1 MLGISAKRLLAA
13 LFCCGS
19 FFYTDATTDRYR
31 CMWRDDPS
39 TTMVIGWDQVSG
51 TTPLV
56 LYDVVDNGQKA
67 ALYKNTARPTF
78 SISSKGMKNHFAR
91 LTGLKPNTVY
101 YFIIKDSEG
110 VSKRFSFQTAPSDP
124 NSRISIIAGG
134 DSRNHR
140 DARRDANRLVSKLR
154 PHVVLFNGDMTGGD
168 TAPEWREWFDDW
180 QLTIGSDGRL
190 FPLIV
195 ARGNHEAS
203 NQPLIDLFDVKQPDI
218 YYALNLGGNLIRVYT
233 LNTMIP
239 AGGAQREWLESDL
252 KTQGSQTTWRIAQYH
267 HAIRPHHAGKTEKDE
282 LLLNWATFFHKYR
295 LHLAIESDSH
305 VTKATWPVRPS
316 KESGSHEGFIRDDEN
331 GTIYVGEGGWG
342 APLRENNDDKSW
354 TRNSDSFNHFNWIF
368 VDGQKMEIRTIKTD
382 GSNKVQEVDPKNIF
396 SAPVGLVVWTP
407 SNGDVITRRS
417 TKNEQVA
424 AAAASTPTQQ
434 QPTGDVLAA
443 KQGGHAVTDFSI
455 GKRESDVAIRW
466 TGRNEPDA
474 VTYEIH
480 RSLDGGK
487 QFKLMAAVPGK
498 GKVAKQDYAHLDKGF
513 AVNSQFKNAVYRIKA
528 VRKDGQ
534 FSFFSPDPP
543 APAEGVAETPQKPKE
558 EAPATPPVDDNK
570 LVPDPATGAVRIK
583 YNLAKTA
590 NVVVLLTDA
599 QNKEISKVPL
609 NNQPPGAYNKS
620 LDLSRIGKGKYT
632 LVIKAEGAVVAQY
645 QVEKG

>member
-1 MLGISAKRLLAA
+1 MTA
-13 LFCCGS
+13 LFFCGTLFS
-19 FFYTDATTDRYR
+19 ADAATDRYR

-51 TTPLV
+51 TTPTV

-67 ALYKNTARPTF
+67 ALYKSSVKPTF

-110 VSKRFSFQTAPSDP
+110 VSKRFSFQTAPADP

-140 DARRDANRLVSKLR
+140 EARRDANRLVSKLR
-154 PHVVLFNGDMTGGD
+154 PHVILFNGDMTGGD

-203 NQPLIDLFDVKQPDI
+203 NQPLIDLFDVKQPDV
-218 YYALNLGGNLIRVYT
+218 YYALNIGGNLIRVYT
-233 LNTMIP
+233 LNSMIP
-239 AGGAQREWLESDL
+239 AGGAQREWLENDL
-252 KTQGSQTTWRIAQYH
+252 KTVGTQATWRIAQYH
-267 HAIRPHHAGKTEKDE
+267 HAIRPHHADKTEKDE

-316 KESGSHEGFIRDDEN
+316 RESGSDEGFIRDDEN

-382 GSNKVQEVDPKNIF
+382 GSNKVQEVDHKNIF
-396 SAPVGLVVWTP
+396 NAPVGLVVWTP
-407 SNGDVITRRS
+407 SNGDVITVRN
-417 TKNEQVA
+417 TKPAQVA
-424 AAAASTPTQQ
+424 AATMPPSSGTIPAPG
-434 QPTGDVLAA
+434 GDVLAS
-443 KQGGHAVTDFSI
+443 KQGGHSVSGFSI

-474 VTYEIH
+474 ITYEIH

-487 QFKLMAAVPGK
+487 QFKLLASVPGK
-498 GKVAKQDYAHLDKGF
+498 GKVEKQDYAHLDKGF
-513 AVNSQFKNAVYRIKA
+513 AVNSQFKNALYRIKA
-528 VRKDGQ
+528 IRKDGQ

-543 APAEGVAETPQKPKE
+543 APDPAQAQAQVQADPSKKPKE
-558 EAPATPPVDDNK
+558 EVPDKPKEEDNK
-570 LVPDPATGAVRIK
+570 LIPDPATGAVRIK
-583 YNLAKTA
+583 YNLAKTS
-590 NVVVLLTDA
+590 NVLVLLTDA

-632 LVIKAEGAVVAQY
+632 LVIKAEGSVVAQY

>member
-1 MLGISAKRLLAA
+1 MLGTSEKRLLAA

-19 FFYTDATTDRYR
+19 FLYTDAATDRYR

-51 TTPLV
+51 TAPTV
-56 LYDVVDNGQKA
+56 LYDVADNGQRA
-67 ALYKNTARPTF
+67 ALYKNTAKPTF

-110 VSKRFSFQTAPSDP
+110 VSKRFSFQTAPADA

-140 DARRDANRLVSKLR
+140 EARRDANRLVSKLR

-203 NQPLIDLFDVKQPDI
+203 NQPLIDLFDVKQPDV
-218 YYALNLGGNLIRVYT
+218 YYALSLGGNLVRVYT
-233 LNTMIP
+233 LNSMIP
-239 AGGAQREWLESDL
+239 AGGAQREWLEKDL
-252 KTQGSQTTWRIAQYH
+252 KTQGSLATWRIAQYH
-267 HAIRPHHAGKTEKDE
+267 HAIRPHHADKTEKDE
-282 LLLNWATFFHKYR
+282 LLLNWATFFFKYR

-305 VTKATWPVRPS
+305 VTKSTWPVRPS
-316 KESGSHEGFIRDDEN
+316 KESGSDEGFIRDDEN
-331 GTIYVGEGGWG
+331 GTVYVGEGGWG

-354 TRNSDSFNHFNWIF
+354 TRNSDGFNHFNWIF

-382 GSNKVQEVDPKNIF
+382 GSNKVQEVDHKNIF
-396 SAPVGLVVWTP
+396 ASPVGLVVWNP
-407 SNGDVITRRS
+407 SNGDVITMRN
-417 TKNEQVA
+417 TKPA
-424 AAAASTPTQQ
+424 MASAGGTSPVQA
-434 QPTGDVLAA
+434 PEGDVLAA
-443 KQGGHAVTDFSI
+443 KQGHTVTGFAI
-455 GKRESDVAIRW
+455 GTRQSDVTIRW

-474 VTYEIH
+474 ITYEIH

-498 GKVAKQDYAHLDKGF
+498 GKVEKQDYAHLDKGF

-528 VRKDGQ
+528 IRKDGQ

-543 APAEGVAETPQKPKE
+543 AQAEADVPEKTKEETPE
-558 EAPATPPVDDNK
+558 TPPEQDNK

-583 YNLAKTA
+583 YNLAKTS
-590 NVVVLLTDA
+590 NVLVLLTDA

-632 LVIKAEGAVVAQY
+632 LVIKAEGSVVAQY

>member
-1 MLGISAKRLLAA
+1 
-13 LFCCGS
+13 
-19 FFYTDATTDRYR
+19 
-31 CMWRDDPS
+31 MWRDDPS

-51 TTPLV
+51 TTPTV

-67 ALYKNTARPTF
+67 ALYKSTARPTF

-140 DARRDANRLVSKLR
+140 EARRDANRLVSKLR
-154 PHVVLFNGDMTGGD
+154 PHVILFNGDMTGGD

-203 NQPLIDLFDVKQPDI
+203 NQSLIDLFDVNHPDV
-218 YYALNLGGNLIRVYT
+218 YYALNFGGNLLRVYT

-239 AGGAQREWLESDL
+239 AGGAQRAWLENDL
-252 KTQGSQTTWRIAQYH
+252 KTQGAQTTWRIAQYH
-267 HAIRPHHAGKTEKDE
+267 HAIRPHHSDKTEKDE

-295 LHLAIESDSH
+295 MHLAVESDSH

-316 KESGSHEGFIRDDEN
+316 KESGSDEGFIRDDEN
-331 GTIYVGEGGWG
+331 GTVYIGEGGWG

-368 VDGQKMEIRTIKTD
+368 VDGQKMEVRTIKTD
-382 GSNKVQEVDPKNIF
+382 GSNKVQEIDHKNIF
-396 SAPVGLVVWTP
+396 STPVGLVVWNP
-407 SNGDVITRRS
+407 SNGDVITIRNNKS
-417 TKNEQVA
+417 AQVA
-424 AAAASTPTQQ
+424 AAAMATPTTPQK
-434 QPTGDVLAA
+434 PAGGDVLAS
-443 KQGGHAVTDFSI
+443 KQGHTITNFVI
-455 GKRESDVAIRW
+455 GKRESDVTIRW

-474 VTYEIH
+474 ITYEIH

-498 GKVAKQDYAHLDKGF
+498 GKVEKQDYAHLDKGF
-513 AVNSQFKNAVYRIKA
+513 AVNSQFKNAQYRIKA
-528 VRKDGQ
+528 LRKDGQ
-534 FSFFSPDPP
+534 FNFFSPDPP
-543 APAEGVAETPQKPKE
+543 AQAQVDVPEKPKE
-558 EAPATPPVDDNK
+558 EAPVTPPADDNK
-570 LVPDPATGAVRIK
+570 LVPDPTTGAVRIK

-590 NVVVLLTDA
+590 NVIVLLTDA

-632 LVIKAEGAVVAQY
+632 PSSKRKARLWRNTRSRKVDVKS
-645 QVEKG
+645 KG